1 MCDAEVW
8 EASPPTRAVSSTR
21 TRSAADRSRRL
32 GMLRSAPDVAP
43 SPPSIAPYLIII
55 MVAVVAS
62 IAMMILL
69 GVMRKSRP

>member
-55 MVAVVAS
+55 MVAVVAI

-69 GVMRKSRP
+69 GVMRQSRP